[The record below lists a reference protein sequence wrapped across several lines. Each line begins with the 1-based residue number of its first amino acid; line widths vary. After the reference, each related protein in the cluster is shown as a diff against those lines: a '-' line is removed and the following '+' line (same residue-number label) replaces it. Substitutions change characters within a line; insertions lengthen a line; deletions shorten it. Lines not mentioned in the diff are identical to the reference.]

1 MSHAT
6 EGSRSELAF
15 ASFVR
20 AYPSYSSTAFLDTLR
35 AKEYERLDRNRHVYL
50 DYTGGSQ
57 YAASQ
62 LRSHIDLLNHSVL
75 GNPHSRIGASAAS
88 TEAIERVRARVLEYF
103 HADPGE
109 YLVVFTA
116 NASGALK
123 LVGES
128 YPFAPGGRFLL
139 TTDNH
144 NSVNGIREFAK
155 TRGAEV
161 IYASIT
167 RPELRIDRDA
177 LGRLLGEAT
186 PGAPNLFAFPAQS
199 NFSGVQP
206 PLELIAEARAAGW
219 DVLLD
224 AAAFVPTNRFD
235 AARWLPDYMAVS
247 FYKMFGY
254 PTGSGC
260 LLLRRSA
267 FAKLRRPWFAGG
279 AVRIASVLARSVLR
293 PDDATAFEDGTVDY
307 LSIPAVGMGLDHVES
322 AGIDRIHERVRCLT
336 GHLLDTMATLKH
348 ANGRPLIRVHGPTSL
363 ESRGAT
369 IAFNVL
375 DPGGVP
381 LDIARVESRAGQ
393 AGISLRTGCFCNPG
407 VGEVIYG
414 LSAEQIEDLFREET
428 LTFDGMRARVR
439 ERWGEEVGAVRV
451 SLGIAT
457 NFADV
462 YRFLT
467 FLEEFR
473 DRDAAGAGRTAS

>member
-1 MSHAT
+1 LT
-6 EGSRSELAF
+6 LEL
-15 ASFVR
+15 
-20 AYPSYSSTAFLDTLR
+20 LD
-35 AKEYERLDRNRHVYL
+35 
-50 DYTGGSQ
+50 
-57 YAASQ
+57 
-62 LRSHIDLLNHSVL
+62 
-75 GNPHSRIGASAAS
+75 
-88 TEAIERVRARVLEYF
+88 
-103 HADPGE
+103 ADPRL
-109 YLVVFTA
+109 YDVVFTP
-116 NASGALK
+116 NASGALRIVAEAFPFSAGSR
-123 LVGES
+123 LV
-128 YPFAPGGRFLL
+128 L
-139 TTDNH
+139 TADNH
-144 NSVNGIREFAK
+144 NSVNGIREFAMA
-155 TRGAEV
+155 RGAEV
-161 IYASIT
+161 AYAPLT
-167 RPELRIDRDA
+167 RPELRVDRDA
-177 LGRLLGEAT
+177 LDPLLREAR

-199 NFSGVQP
+199 NFTGVQHS
-206 PLELIAEARAAGW
+206 LELIAEARAAGW

-235 AARWLPDYMAVS
+235 VSRWKPDFMALS

-260 LLLRRSA
+260 LLLRRKA

-293 PDDATAFEDGTVDY
+293 PDDAAALEDGTVDY
-307 LSIPAVGMGLDHVES
+307 LSIPAVGIGLDHVES
-322 AGIDRIHERVRCLT
+322 VGIDRIHERVRCLT
-336 GHLLDTMATLKH
+336 GHLLDSMSAMKH
-348 ANGRPLIRVHGPTSL
+348 ANGHPLIRVHGPTGL
-363 ESRGAT
+363 QSRGAT

-375 DPGGVP
+375 DPAGVP

-462 YRFLT
+462 HRFLT

>member
-15 ASFVR
+15 ASFLR
-20 AYPSYSSTAFLDTLR
+20 AYPTYATTAALDGLR
-35 AKEYERLDRNRHVYL
+35 AREYERLDRCRQVYL

-62 LRSHIDLLNHSVL
+62 LRAHLDLLNGSVF
-75 GNPHSRIGASAAS
+75 GNPHSTSGPSSAA
-88 TEAIERVRARVLEYF
+88 TDRVEAARARVLRFF
-103 HADPGE
+103 HATPDD

-128 YPFAPGGRFLL
+128 YPFAPGGRYVL
-139 TTDNH
+139 TVDNH
-144 NSVNGIREFAK
+144 NSVNGIREFARA
-155 TRGAEV
+155 RGADV
-161 IYASIT
+161 TYAPI
-167 RPELRIDRDA
+167 RMPDLRIDRPA
-177 LGRLLGEAT
+177 LRALLAQGE
-186 PGAPNLFAFPAQS
+186 PGAANLFAYPAQS
-199 NFSGVQP
+199 NFSGVQH
-206 PLELIAEARAAGW
+206 PLELVEEARAAGW

-224 AAAFVPTNRFD
+224 AAAYVPTNAFD
-235 AARWLPDYMAVS
+235 LARWRPDFVAVS

-260 LLLRRSA
+260 LLLRRDK

-279 AVRIASVLARSVLR
+279 AVRIASVLAGAVLR

-307 LSIPAVGMGLDHVES
+307 LNIPAVTIGLDHVEGV
-322 AGIDRIHERVRCLT
+322 GIDKIHERVRCLT
-336 GHLLDTMATLKH
+336 GFLLEGMKSLAH
-348 ANGRPLIRVHGPTSL
+348 RNGRPVIRLHGPAGTDA
-363 ESRGAT
+363 RGAT

-375 DPGGVP
+375 DAAGVAV
-381 LDIARVESRAGQ
+381 DIAQVESLAAR
-393 AGISLRTGCFCNPG
+393 AGISLRVGCFCNPG

-414 LSAEQIEDLFREET
+414 LTAEQVEDLFRIPN
-428 LTFDGMRARVR
+428 LTFDGMRREVR

-462 YRFLT
+462 FRFLQ

-473 DRDAAGAGRTAS
+473 DREPAAGGRADS